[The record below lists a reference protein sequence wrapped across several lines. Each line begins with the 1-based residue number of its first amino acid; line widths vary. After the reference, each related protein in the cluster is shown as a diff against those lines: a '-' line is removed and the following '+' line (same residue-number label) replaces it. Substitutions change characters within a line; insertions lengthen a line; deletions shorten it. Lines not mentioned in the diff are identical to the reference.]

1 MKAFCGKL
9 ICAIVCSIAV
19 LPGFAQQ
26 DQSILINRM
35 RQHEQNIL
43 MTYLEFQ
50 KLYYEDKS
58 RINELNAFEDLLTV
72 YINQVK
78 EIYETLNLSEK
89 NIQIPRDITAGAL
102 IFKALMYLEK
112 APLNNEFYEKACY
125 EYYEALKIYEGT
137 EDPPVLFKDLPHE
150 IQSGNKVYYR
160 LIDLLDD
167 KGPGLLVFGK
177 VIISFRN
184 FSVTSNFD
192 PQMIEL
198 IKVTDESGANNFY
211 TYKLAES
218 RIKNAFKEVF
228 RKSSEVETYVALPYG
243 TYILKLNQG
252 DKSNYTTLTR
262 FYVRANQEQR
272 HVMEPL
278 ADWLILYENP
288 TSTRP
293 DFYKFRR
300 THQGIKTAEL
310 ASNDGFQLNENNS
323 MAKQKENYSNNHTT
337 STPEKLVSEIVA
349 EYLNQFDVKLMIDLN
364 EPEIKEKAVQTIAQS
379 IVGNVESKASFN
391 DWNIWTTSWDISKK
405 VRDIISPESLVPI
418 ELVELIHAVLKEL

>member
-125 EYYEALKIYEGT
+125 EY
-137 EDPPVLFKDLPHE
+137 
-150 IQSGNKVYYR
+150 
-160 LIDLLDD
+160 
-167 KGPGLLVFGK
+167 
-177 VIISFRN
+177 
-184 FSVTSNFD
+184 
-192 PQMIEL
+192 
-198 IKVTDESGANNFY
+198 
-211 TYKLAES
+211 
-218 RIKNAFKEVF
+218 
-228 RKSSEVETYVALPYG
+228 
-243 TYILKLNQG
+243 
-252 DKSNYTTLTR
+252 
-262 FYVRANQEQR
+262 
-272 HVMEPL
+272 
-278 ADWLILYENP
+278 
-288 TSTRP
+288 
-293 DFYKFRR
+293 
-300 THQGIKTAEL
+300 
-310 ASNDGFQLNENNS
+310 
-323 MAKQKENYSNNHTT
+323 
-337 STPEKLVSEIVA
+337 
-349 EYLNQFDVKLMIDLN
+349 
-364 EPEIKEKAVQTIAQS
+364 
-379 IVGNVESKASFN
+379 
-391 DWNIWTTSWDISKK
+391 
-405 VRDIISPESLVPI
+405 
-418 ELVELIHAVLKEL
+418 